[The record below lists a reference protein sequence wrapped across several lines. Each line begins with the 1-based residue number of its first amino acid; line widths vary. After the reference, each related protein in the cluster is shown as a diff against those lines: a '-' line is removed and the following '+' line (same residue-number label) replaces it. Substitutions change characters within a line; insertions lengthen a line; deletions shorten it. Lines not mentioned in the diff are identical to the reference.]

1 MKQLKY
7 VLVGALMLGFNAP
20 AMAQQDNKAVIESI
34 AKVIKS
40 KSPDVENQVKD
51 VYKKNKKNPEVLVGI
66 ARAYYEVKDTAKA
79 RVYADF
85 ANKAAKFKCA
95 QAYVLLGDIS
105 AMAEDGGAAAQHY
118 QQAISFDP
126 KNPEPYYKYAN
137 VYRKVSPTV
146 AVMKLDELRKQR
158 PDVAVDALA
167 GRIYYMSNE
176 FDKAITSYKK
186 ADISKMEE
194 RDITEYAMALYF
206 RQRNQESLEVVQYG
220 LKKKPRDAAFN
231 RLAFFNSTDL
241 KNYDQALLYADA
253 LFNKSDSAKFSY
265 FDYTYYGNALN
276 GAKKYDE
283 AIEMFKKALD
293 QEFDSKD
300 KKAGVIKTLSDAY
313 SSQEKYDEAIKYYE
327 EYLNTYSTPTAT
339 DYAGLPQ
346 LYYYKASK
354 EQGDAMKASLKKS
367 DELYGQLAEKY
378 PDAIEYATFW
388 RARVN
393 NAMDNEQKEALAKPY
408 YEKLIEV
415 YSTRTELNNS
425 DKARLKESYLYLI
438 SYYARVADDMAKAK
452 ECATKLLEI
461 DPENETAKV
470 VLGMK

>member
-7 VLVGALMLGFNAP
+7 VLVGALMLGINAP
-20 AMAQQDNKAVIESI
+20 VMAQEDNKSVIESI
-34 AKVIKS
+34 TKVIKS
-40 KSPDVENQVKD
+40 NSSDAEEQVKA
-51 VYKKNKKNPEVLVGI
+51 VFKKNKKNPEVLVGI
-66 ARAYYEVKDTAKA
+66 ARAYFEQKDTAKA
-79 RVYADF
+79 RVFADF
-85 ANKAAKFKCA
+85 ANKAAKYKCA

-105 AMAEDGGAAAQHY
+105 AMGEDGGTAAQHY

-206 RQRNQESLEVVQYG
+206 KQRNQESLEVVQYG

-283 AIEMFKKALD
+283 AIDMFKKALE

-313 SSQEKYDEAIKYYE
+313 SSQEKYDDAIKYYE

-354 EQGDAMKASLKKS
+354 EQDDAMKASLKKS

-378 PDAIEYATFW
+378 QDAIEYATFW

-438 SYYARVADDMAKAK
+438 SYYARVVDDMTKAK

-470 VLGMK
+470 VLGVK

>member
-1 MKQLKY
+1 
-7 VLVGALMLGFNAP
+7 MLGINAP
-20 AMAQQDNKAVIESI
+20 VMAQEDNKSVIESI
-34 AKVIKS
+34 TKVIKS
-40 KSPDVENQVKD
+40 NSSDAEEQVKA
-51 VYKKNKKNPEVLVGI
+51 VFKKNKKNPEVLVGI
-66 ARAYYEVKDTAKA
+66 ARAYFEQKDTAKA
-79 RVYADF
+79 RVFADF
-85 ANKAAKFKCA
+85 ANKAAKYKCA

-105 AMAEDGGAAAQHY
+105 AMGEDGGTAAQHY

-206 RQRNQESLEVVQYG
+206 KQRNQESLEVVQYG

-283 AIEMFKKALD
+283 AIDMFKKALE
-293 QEFDSKD
+293 QECDSKD
-300 KKAGVIKTLSDAY
+300 KKAGVIKT
-313 SSQEKYDEAIKYYE
+313 SQEKYDDAIKSYE

-378 PDAIEYATFW
+378 QDAIEYATFW

-438 SYYARVADDMAKAK
+438 SYYARVVDDMTKAK

-470 VLGMK
+470 VLGVK

>member
-7 VLVGALMLGFNAP
+7 VLVGALMLGINAP
-20 AMAQQDNKAVIESI
+20 VMAQEDNKTVIESI
-34 AKVIKS
+34 TKVIKS
-40 KSPDVENQVKD
+40 NSSDAEEQVKA
-51 VYKKNKKNPEVLVGI
+51 VFKKNKKNPEVLVGI
-66 ARAYYEVKDTAKA
+66 ARAYFEQKDTAKA
-79 RVYADF
+79 RVFADF
-85 ANKAAKFKCA
+85 ANKAAKYKCA

-105 AMAEDGGAAAQHY
+105 AMGEDGGTAAQHY

-206 RQRNQESLEVVQYG
+206 KQRNQESLEVVQYG

-283 AIEMFKKALD
+283 AIDMFKKALE

-313 SSQEKYDEAIKYYE
+313 SSQEKYEDAIKYYE

-378 PDAIEYATFW
+378 QDAIEYATFW

-415 YSTRTELNNS
+415 YSTRNELNNS

-438 SYYARVADDMAKAK
+438 SYYARVVDDMTKAK

-470 VLGMK
+470 VLGVK

>member
-7 VLVGALMLGFNAP
+7 VLVGALMLGINAP
-20 AMAQQDNKAVIESI
+20 VMAQEDNKSVIESI
-34 AKVIKS
+34 TKVIKS
-40 KSPDVENQVKD
+40 NSSDAEEQVKA
-51 VYKKNKKNPEVLVGI
+51 VFKKNKKNPEVLVGI
-66 ARAYYEVKDTAKA
+66 ARAYFEQKDTAKA

-85 ANKAAKFKCA
+85 ANKAAKYKCA

-105 AMAEDGGAAAQHY
+105 AMGEDGGTAAQHY

-206 RQRNQESLEVVQYG
+206 KQRNQESLEVVQYG

-283 AIEMFKKALD
+283 AIDMFKKALE

-313 SSQEKYDEAIKYYE
+313 SSQEKYEDAIKYYE

-354 EQGDAMKASLKKS
+354 EQVDAMKASLKKS

-378 PDAIEYATFW
+378 QDAIEYATFW

-438 SYYARVADDMAKAK
+438 SYYARVVDDMTKAK

-470 VLGMK
+470 VLGVK

>member
-7 VLVGALMLGFNAP
+7 VLVGALMLGINAP
-20 AMAQQDNKAVIESI
+20 VMAQEDNKSVIESI
-34 AKVIKS
+34 TKVIKS
-40 KSPDVENQVKD
+40 NSSDAEEQVKA
-51 VYKKNKKNPEVLVGI
+51 VFKKNKKNPEVLVGI
-66 ARAYYEVKDTAKA
+66 ARAYFEQKDTAKA
-79 RVYADF
+79 RVFADF
-85 ANKAAKFKCA
+85 ANKAAKYKCA

-105 AMAEDGGAAAQHY
+105 AMGEDGGTAAQHY

-206 RQRNQESLEVVQYG
+206 KQRNQESLEVVQYG

-283 AIEMFKKALD
+283 AIDMFKKALE

-313 SSQEKYDEAIKYYE
+313 SSQEKYEDAIKYYE

-378 PDAIEYATFW
+378 QDAIEYATFW

-415 YSTRTELNNS
+415 YSTRNELNNS

-438 SYYARVADDMAKAK
+438 SYYARVVDDMTKAK

-470 VLGMK
+470 VLGVK

>member
-7 VLVGALMLGFNAP
+7 VLVGALMLGINAP
-20 AMAQQDNKAVIESI
+20 VMAQEDNKSVIESI
-34 AKVIKS
+34 TKVIKS
-40 KSPDVENQVKD
+40 NSSDAEEQVKA
-51 VYKKNKKNPEVLVGI
+51 VFKKNKKNPEVLVGI
-66 ARAYYEVKDTAKA
+66 ARAYFEQKDTAKA

-85 ANKAAKFKCA
+85 ANKAAKYKCA

-105 AMAEDGGAAAQHY
+105 AMGEDGGTAAQHY

-126 KNPEPYYKYAN
+126 KNPAPYYKYAN

-206 RQRNQESLEVVQYG
+206 KQRNQESLEVVQYG

-283 AIEMFKKALD
+283 AIDMFKKALE

-313 SSQEKYDEAIKYYE
+313 SSQEKYEDAIKYYE

-378 PDAIEYATFW
+378 QDAIEYATFW

-415 YSTRTELNNS
+415 YSTRNELNNS

-438 SYYARVADDMAKAK
+438 SYYARVVDDMTKAK

-470 VLGMK
+470 VLGVK

>member
-7 VLVGALMLGFNAP
+7 VLVGALMLGINAP
-20 AMAQQDNKAVIESI
+20 VMAQEDNKSVIESI
-34 AKVIKS
+34 TKVIKS
-40 KSPDVENQVKD
+40 NSSDAEEQVKA
-51 VYKKNKKNPEVLVGI
+51 VFKKNKKNPEVLVGI
-66 ARAYYEVKDTAKA
+66 ARAYFEQKDTAKA
-79 RVYADF
+79 RVFADF
-85 ANKAAKFKCA
+85 ANKAAKYKCA

-105 AMAEDGGAAAQHY
+105 AMGEDGGTAAQHY

-206 RQRNQESLEVVQYG
+206 KQRNQESLEVVQYG

-283 AIEMFKKALD
+283 AIDMFKKALE

-313 SSQEKYDEAIKYYE
+313 SSQEKYEDAIKYYE

-378 PDAIEYATFW
+378 QDAIEYATFW

-408 YEKLIEV
+408 YEKLREV

-438 SYYARVADDMAKAK
+438 SYYARVVDDMTKAK

-470 VLGMK
+470 VLGVK

>member
-7 VLVGALMLGFNAP
+7 VLVGALMLGINAP
-20 AMAQQDNKAVIESI
+20 VMAQEDNKSVIESI
-34 AKVIKS
+34 TKVIKS
-40 KSPDVENQVKD
+40 NSSDAEEQVKA
-51 VYKKNKKNPEVLVGI
+51 VFKKNKKNPEVLVGI
-66 ARAYYEVKDTAKA
+66 ARAYFEQKDTAKA
-79 RVYADF
+79 RVFADF
-85 ANKAAKFKCA
+85 ANKAAKYKCA

-105 AMAEDGGAAAQHY
+105 AMGEDGGTAAQHY

-167 GRIYYMSNE
+167 VRIYYMSNE

-206 RQRNQESLEVVQYG
+206 KQRNQESLEVVQYG

-283 AIEMFKKALD
+283 AIDMFKKALE

-313 SSQEKYDEAIKYYE
+313 SSQEKYEDAIKYYE

-378 PDAIEYATFW
+378 QDAIEYATFW

-438 SYYARVADDMAKAK
+438 SYYARVVDDMTKAK

-470 VLGMK
+470 VLGVK

>member
-7 VLVGALMLGFNAP
+7 VLVGALMLGINAP
-20 AMAQQDNKAVIESI
+20 VMAQEDNKSVIESI
-34 AKVIKS
+34 TKVIKS
-40 KSPDVENQVKD
+40 NSSDAEEQVKA
-51 VYKKNKKNPEVLVGI
+51 VFKKNKKNPEVLVGI
-66 ARAYYEVKDTAKA
+66 ARAYFEQKDTAKA
-79 RVYADF
+79 RVFADF
-85 ANKAAKFKCA
+85 ANKAAKYKCA

-105 AMAEDGGAAAQHY
+105 AMGEDGGTAAQHY

-126 KNPEPYYKYAN
+126 KTPEPYYKYAN

-206 RQRNQESLEVVQYG
+206 KQRNQESLEVVQYG

-283 AIEMFKKALD
+283 AIDMFKKALE

-313 SSQEKYDEAIKYYE
+313 SSQEKYEDAIKYYE

-378 PDAIEYATFW
+378 QDAIEYATFW

-438 SYYARVADDMAKAK
+438 SYYARVVDDMTKAK

-470 VLGMK
+470 VLGVK

>member
-1 MKQLKY
+1 
-7 VLVGALMLGFNAP
+7 MLGINAP
-20 AMAQQDNKAVIESI
+20 VMAQEDNKSVIESI
-34 AKVIKS
+34 TKVIKS
-40 KSPDVENQVKD
+40 NSSDAEEQVKA
-51 VYKKNKKNPEVLVGI
+51 VFKKNKKNPEVLVGI
-66 ARAYYEVKDTAKA
+66 ARAYFEQKDTAKA

-85 ANKAAKFKCA
+85 ANKAAKYKCA

-105 AMAEDGGAAAQHY
+105 AMGEDGGTAAQHY

-206 RQRNQESLEVVQYG
+206 KQRNQESLEVVQYG

-253 LFNKSDSAKFSY
+253 LFNKSDSAKFFY

-283 AIEMFKKALD
+283 AIDMFKKALE

-313 SSQEKYDEAIKYYE
+313 SSQEKYEDAIKYYE

-378 PDAIEYATFW
+378 QDAIEYATFW

-415 YSTRTELNNS
+415 YSTRNELNNS

-438 SYYARVADDMAKAK
+438 SYYARVVDDMTKAK

-470 VLGMK
+470 VLGVK

>member
-7 VLVGALMLGFNAP
+7 VLVGALMLGINAP
-20 AMAQQDNKAVIESI
+20 VMAQEDNKSVIESI
-34 AKVIKS
+34 TKVIKS
-40 KSPDVENQVKD
+40 NSSDAEEQVKA
-51 VYKKNKKNPEVLVGI
+51 VFKKNKKNPEVLVGI
-66 ARAYYEVKDTAKA
+66 ARAYFEQKDTAKA
-79 RVYADF
+79 RVFADF
-85 ANKAAKFKCA
+85 ANKAAKYKCA

-105 AMAEDGGAAAQHY
+105 AMGEDGGTAAPHY

-206 RQRNQESLEVVQYG
+206 KQRNQESLEVVQYG

-283 AIEMFKKALD
+283 AIDMFKKALE

-313 SSQEKYDEAIKYYE
+313 SSQEKYEDAIKYYE

-378 PDAIEYATFW
+378 QDAIEYATFW

-438 SYYARVADDMAKAK
+438 SYYARVVDDMTKAK

-470 VLGMK
+470 VLGVK

>member
-1 MKQLKY
+1 
-7 VLVGALMLGFNAP
+7 MLGINAP
-20 AMAQQDNKAVIESI
+20 VMAQEDNKSVIESI
-34 AKVIKS
+34 TKVIKS
-40 KSPDVENQVKD
+40 NSSDAEEQVKA
-51 VYKKNKKNPEVLVGI
+51 VFKKNKKNPEVLVGI
-66 ARAYYEVKDTAKA
+66 ARAYFEQKDTAKA
-79 RVYADF
+79 RVFADF
-85 ANKAAKFKCA
+85 ANKAAKYKCA

-105 AMAEDGGAAAQHY
+105 AMGEDGGTAAQQY

-146 AVMKLDELRKQR
+146 AVMKLEELRKQR

-176 FDKAITSYKK
+176 FDKAITAYKK

-206 RQRNQESLEVVQYG
+206 KQKNAESLEVAQYG

-231 RLAFFNSTDL
+231 RLAFFNSTDM

-283 AIEMFKKALD
+283 AIDMFKKALD

-300 KKAGVIKTLSDAY
+300 KKAGVIKTLSDALA
-313 SSQEKYDEAIKYYE
+313 SQDKYDEAIKYYE
-327 EYLNTYSTPTAT
+327 EYLATYSTPTAT

-346 LYYYKASK
+346 LYFFKSNN
-354 EQGDAMKASLKKS
+354 ETGDAQKASLKKA
-367 DELYGQLAEKY
+367 DELYAQLGEKY
-378 PDAIEYATFW
+378 ADAAEYATFW

-393 NAMDNEQKEALAKPY
+393 NAMDDEQKNALAKPY
-408 YEKLIEV
+408 YEKLIEL

-425 DKARLKESYLYLI
+425 DKSRLKESYLYLI
-438 SYYARVADDMAKAK
+438 SYYARVANDMAKAK
-452 ECATKLLEI
+452 ECAVKLLEV
-461 DPENETAKV
+461 DPENAVAKQV
-470 VLGMK
+470 MEIK

>member
-7 VLVGALMLGFNAP
+7 VLVGALMLGINAP
-20 AMAQQDNKAVIESI
+20 VMAQEDNKSVIESI
-34 AKVIKS
+34 TKVIKS
-40 KSPDVENQVKD
+40 NSSDAEEQVKA
-51 VYKKNKKNPEVLVGI
+51 VFKKNKKNPEVLVGI
-66 ARAYYEVKDTAKA
+66 ARAYFEQKDTAKA
-79 RVYADF
+79 RVFADF
-85 ANKAAKFKCA
+85 ANKAAKYKCA

-105 AMAEDGGAAAQHY
+105 AMGEDGGTAAQHY

-206 RQRNQESLEVVQYG
+206 KQRNQESLEVVQYG

-283 AIEMFKKALD
+283 AIDMFKKALE

-300 KKAGVIKTLSDAY
+300 KEAGVIKTLSDAY
-313 SSQEKYDEAIKYYE
+313 SSQEKYEDAIKYYE

-378 PDAIEYATFW
+378 QDAIEYATFW

-415 YSTRTELNNS
+415 YSTRNELNNS

-438 SYYARVADDMAKAK
+438 SYYARVVDDMTKAK

-470 VLGMK
+470 VLGVK

>member
-7 VLVGALMLGFNAP
+7 VLVGALMLGINAP
-20 AMAQQDNKAVIESI
+20 VMAQEDNKTVIESI
-34 AKVIKS
+34 TKVIKS
-40 KSPDVENQVKD
+40 NSSDAEEQVKA
-51 VYKKNKKNPEVLVGI
+51 VFKKNKKNPEVLVGI
-66 ARAYYEVKDTAKA
+66 ARAYFEQKDTAKA

-85 ANKAAKFKCA
+85 ANKAAKYKCA

-105 AMAEDGGAAAQHY
+105 AMGEDGGTAAQHY

-206 RQRNQESLEVVQYG
+206 KQRNQESLEVVQYG

-283 AIEMFKKALD
+283 AIDMFKKALE

-313 SSQEKYDEAIKYYE
+313 SLQEKYEDAIKYYE

-378 PDAIEYATFW
+378 QDAIEYATFW

-415 YSTRTELNNS
+415 YSTRNELNNS

-438 SYYARVADDMAKAK
+438 SYYARVVDDMTKAK

-470 VLGMK
+470 VLGVK

>member
-7 VLVGALMLGFNAP
+7 VLVGALMLGINAP
-20 AMAQQDNKAVIESI
+20 VMAQEDNKTVIESI
-34 AKVIKS
+34 TKVIKS
-40 KSPDVENQVKD
+40 NSSDAEEQVKA
-51 VYKKNKKNPEVLVGI
+51 VFKKNKKNPEVLGGI
-66 ARAYYEVKDTAKA
+66 ARAYFEQKDTAKA

-85 ANKAAKFKCA
+85 ANKAAKYKCA

-105 AMAEDGGAAAQHY
+105 AMGEDGGTAAQHY

-206 RQRNQESLEVVQYG
+206 KQRNQESLEVVQYG

-283 AIEMFKKALD
+283 AIDMFKKALE

-313 SSQEKYDEAIKYYE
+313 SSQEKYEDAIKYYE

-378 PDAIEYATFW
+378 QDAIEYATFW

-438 SYYARVADDMAKAK
+438 SYYARVVDDMTKAK

-470 VLGMK
+470 VLGVK

>member
-7 VLVGALMLGFNAP
+7 VLVGALMLGINAP
-20 AMAQQDNKAVIESI
+20 VMAQEDNKSVIESI
-34 AKVIKS
+34 TKVIKS
-40 KSPDVENQVKD
+40 NSSDAEEQVKA
-51 VYKKNKKNPEVLVGI
+51 VFKKNKKNPEVLVGI
-66 ARAYYEVKDTAKA
+66 ARAYFEQKDTAKA

-85 ANKAAKFKCA
+85 ANKAAKYKCA

-105 AMAEDGGAAAQHY
+105 ALGEDGGTAAQHY

-206 RQRNQESLEVVQYG
+206 KQRNQESLEVVQYG

-283 AIEMFKKALD
+283 AIDMFKKALE

-313 SSQEKYDEAIKYYE
+313 SSQEKYEDAIKYYE

-378 PDAIEYATFW
+378 QDAIEYATFW

-415 YSTRTELNNS
+415 YSTRNELNNS

-438 SYYARVADDMAKAK
+438 SYYARVVDDMTKAK

-470 VLGMK
+470 VLGVK

>member
-7 VLVGALMLGFNAP
+7 VLVGALMLGINAP
-20 AMAQQDNKAVIESI
+20 VMAQEDNKTVIESI
-34 AKVIKS
+34 TKVIKS
-40 KSPDVENQVKD
+40 NSSDAEEQVKA
-51 VYKKNKKNPEVLVGI
+51 VFKKNKKNPEVLVGI
-66 ARAYYEVKDTAKA
+66 ARAYFEQKDTAKA

-85 ANKAAKFKCA
+85 ANKAAKYKCA

-105 AMAEDGGAAAQHY
+105 AMGEDGGTAAQHY

-206 RQRNQESLEVVQYG
+206 KQRNQESLEVVQYG
-220 LKKKPRDAAFN
+220 LKKKQRDAAFN

-283 AIEMFKKALD
+283 AIDMFKKALE

-313 SSQEKYDEAIKYYE
+313 SSQEKYEDAIKYYE

-378 PDAIEYATFW
+378 QDAIEYATFW

-438 SYYARVADDMAKAK
+438 SYYARVVDDMTKAK

-470 VLGMK
+470 VLGVK

>member
-7 VLVGALMLGFNAP
+7 VLVGALMLGINAP
-20 AMAQQDNKAVIESI
+20 VMAQEDNKTVIESI
-34 AKVIKS
+34 TKVIKS
-40 KSPDVENQVKD
+40 NSSDAEEQVKA
-51 VYKKNKKNPEVLVGI
+51 VFKKNKKNPEVLVGI
-66 ARAYYEVKDTAKA
+66 ARAYFEQKDTAKA
-79 RVYADF
+79 RVFADF
-85 ANKAAKFKCA
+85 ANKAAKYKCA

-105 AMAEDGGAAAQHY
+105 AMGEDGGTAAQHY

-206 RQRNQESLEVVQYG
+206 KQRNQESLEVVQYG

-283 AIEMFKKALD
+283 AIDMFKKALE

-313 SSQEKYDEAIKYYE
+313 SSQEKYEDAIKYYE

-378 PDAIEYATFW
+378 QDAIEYATFW

-438 SYYARVADDMAKAK
+438 SYYARVVDDMTKAK

-470 VLGMK
+470 VLGVK

>member
-7 VLVGALMLGFNAP
+7 VLVGALMLGINAP
-20 AMAQQDNKAVIESI
+20 VMAQEDNKSVIESI
-34 AKVIKS
+34 TKVIKS
-40 KSPDVENQVKD
+40 NSSDAEEQVKA
-51 VYKKNKKNPEVLVGI
+51 VFKKNKKNPEVLVGI
-66 ARAYYEVKDTAKA
+66 ARAYFEQKDTAKA
-79 RVYADF
+79 RVFADF
-85 ANKAAKFKCA
+85 ANKAAKYKCA

-105 AMAEDGGAAAQHY
+105 AMGEDGGTAAQHY

-206 RQRNQESLEVVQYG
+206 KQRNQESLEVVQYG

-283 AIEMFKKALD
+283 AIDMFKKALE

-313 SSQEKYDEAIKYYE
+313 SSQEKYEDAIKYYE

-378 PDAIEYATFW
+378 QDAIEYATFW

-393 NAMDNEQKEALAKPY
+393 NAVDNEQKEALAKPY

-438 SYYARVADDMAKAK
+438 SYYARVVDDMTKAK

-470 VLGMK
+470 VLGVK

>member
-7 VLVGALMLGFNAP
+7 VLVGALMLGINAP
-20 AMAQQDNKAVIESI
+20 VMAQEDNKSVIESI
-34 AKVIKS
+34 TKVIKS
-40 KSPDVENQVKD
+40 NSSDAEEQVKA
-51 VYKKNKKNPEVLVGI
+51 VFKKNKKNPEVLVGI
-66 ARAYYEVKDTAKA
+66 ARAYFEQKDTAKA
-79 RVYADF
+79 RVFADF
-85 ANKAAKFKCA
+85 ANKAAKYKCA

-105 AMAEDGGAAAQHY
+105 AIGEDGGTAAQHY

-206 RQRNQESLEVVQYG
+206 KQRNQESLEVVQYG

-283 AIEMFKKALD
+283 AIDMFKKALE

-313 SSQEKYDEAIKYYE
+313 SSQEKYEDAIKYYE

-378 PDAIEYATFW
+378 QDAIEYATFW

-415 YSTRTELNNS
+415 YSTRNELNNS

-438 SYYARVADDMAKAK
+438 SYYARVVDDMTKAK

-470 VLGMK
+470 VLGVK

>member
-1 MKQLKY
+1 
-7 VLVGALMLGFNAP
+7 MLGINAP
-20 AMAQQDNKAVIESI
+20 VMAQEDNKSVIESI
-34 AKVIKS
+34 TKVIKS
-40 KSPDVENQVKD
+40 NSSDAEEQVKA
-51 VYKKNKKNPEVLVGI
+51 VFKKNKKNPEVLVGI
-66 ARAYYEVKDTAKA
+66 ARAYFEQKDTAKA
-79 RVYADF
+79 RVFADF
-85 ANKAAKFKCA
+85 ANKAAKYKCA

-105 AMAEDGGAAAQHY
+105 AMGEDGGTAAQHY

-206 RQRNQESLEVVQYG
+206 KQRNQESLEVVQYG

-283 AIEMFKKALD
+283 AIDMFKKALE

-300 KKAGVIKTLSDAY
+300 KKAGVIKTLSDTY
-313 SSQEKYDEAIKYYE
+313 SEIEDYASAIKYYE

-378 PDAIEYATFW
+378 QDAIEYATFW

-438 SYYARVADDMAKAK
+438 SYYARVVDDMTKAK

-470 VLGMK
+470 VLGVK